1 MEDSVIE
8 EINSS
13 SEKTPKWLKRL
24 ERESWQAEL
33 LISGVALLACLQL
46 PELVDGLAIIMIDRL
61 PEAQSFIGYIIC
73 FLNLFAVS
81 ILTTFFIIHFI
92 IRAYWIGLIGLNSVY
107 PNGFKIEDGFY
118 SPIYSRKV
126 AEMLPTV
133 KSSIKNIDNLASTQF
148 ASAFSILIMYVMM
161 SLMSLVLVIAYN
173 LLKDIVP
180 SFIFIIL
187 LAFLALHFISLF
199 ILQVLAMNKKFRYHD
214 KIQIAYFEAGKYFGM
229 FISTFLYK
237 PVTQIMFTFASNA
250 KSTKNFFIIIPLFFI
265 AMNLTQYHMD
275 HSNIE
280 LLVER
285 GLGGEIFYNENGI
298 NRNFYLE
305 QFDENDRIF
314 STVIPSEIM
323 NDDYL
328 KVFVPILKNESYLL
342 ENFCEDFQKD
352 KELSIFENKNIREI
366 YQYECSLKY
375 HKIFINDVLYTGKLY
390 SHIHKIGLQFGL
402 IAYIPTHNFNVGENI
417 IKTQKLLNPEGEI
430 YKENE
435 FPFFYAGKN

>member
-1 MEDSVIE
+1 MEDS
-8 EINSS
+8 NSS
-13 SEKTPKWLKRL
+13 AEKTPKWLRRL

-33 LISGVALLACLQL
+33 LISGVALIACLQL
-46 PELVDGLAIIMIDRL
+46 PELVDGLAILMIDRL
-61 PEAQSFIGYIIC
+61 PETQSFIGYIIC

-81 ILTTFFIIHFI
+81 ILTTFFVIHFI

-126 AEMLPTV
+126 AEILPSV

-148 ASAFSILIMYVMM
+148 ASAFSILTMYVMM
-161 SLMSLVLVIAYN
+161 SMMSIILVLIYN
-173 LLKDIVP
+173 LLIDIVP

-187 LAFLALHFISLF
+187 LALFVLYFISLS

-214 KIQIAYFEAGKYFGM
+214 KIQTAYFKTGMYFGM
-229 FISTFLYK
+229 FSSTFLYK

-250 KSTKNFFIIIPLFFI
+250 KSTKNFLSIIPLFLI
-265 AMNLTQYHMD
+265 SVSLTMYHMD
-275 HSNIE
+275 HSNIQI
-280 LLVER
+280 LVER
-285 GLGGEIFYNENGI
+285 GFAGESFYDDNEI

-305 QFDENDRIF
+305 QFDEKDRIF
-314 STVIPSEIM
+314 STVIPSEIIS
-323 NDDYL
+323 DDFL
-328 KVFVPILKNESYLL
+328 KVFIPILSNESFII
-342 ENFCEDFQKD
+342 ENFCNEFQED
-352 KELSIFENKNIREI
+352 KELSLYEKKKSKTNYE
-366 YQYECSLKY
+366 YECSLKY
-375 HKIFINDVLYTGKLY
+375 HKIFLNNVLYTGKFY

-402 IAYIPTHNFNVGENI
+402 IAYIPANNFKTGENI

-435 FPFFYAGKN
+435 FPFFYAGKK